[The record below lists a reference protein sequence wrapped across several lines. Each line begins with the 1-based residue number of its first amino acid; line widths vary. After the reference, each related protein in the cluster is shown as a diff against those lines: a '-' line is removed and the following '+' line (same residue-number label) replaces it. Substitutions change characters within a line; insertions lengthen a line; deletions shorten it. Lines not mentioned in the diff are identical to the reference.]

1 MINKKFIEKLKSE
14 YTDSGSERR
23 QIGSLANVALF
34 ESKKIIFAL
43 HRGDLKPAEEK
54 FKEVEA
60 ILAKL
65 DKNFGVIRLYQ
76 EGSFKA
82 AVEEYVEAK
91 MLYLVLSGQKL
102 DVIKGI
108 KLNYE
113 TYLGGICDL
122 IGEMVRVA
130 TNEAAAGKF
139 VRVKEIKELVNEIMA
154 QLVDFDLTGYLRT
167 KYDQAR
173 GHLRKI
179 EQMDYEIKL
188 RKD

>member
-1 MINKKFIEKLKSE
+1 MINKKFVEKLKKE
-14 YTDSGSERR
+14 YAESGSERR
-23 QIGSLANVALF
+23 QIGSLANVVLY
-34 ESKKIIFAL
+34 ESKRIIFAL
-43 HRGDLKPAEEK
+43 HRGELKPAEEK
-54 FKEVEA
+54 FKEVEG

-65 DKNFGVIRLYQ
+65 ENNFGSVRIYQ
-76 EGSFKA
+76 EGSYKA
-82 AVEEYVEAK
+82 AVEEYAEAK

-102 DVIKGI
+102 DAIKGL

-122 IGEMVRVA
+122 IGELVRVA
-130 TNEAAAGKF
+130 TNQAAAGKF
-139 VRVKEIKELVNEIMA
+139 ERVKEIKETVNEIMA

-179 EQMDYEIKL
+179 EQMDYEIRL
-188 RKD
+188 RK